1 MKKAISFILS
11 AAMILTFCSC
21 GAKTS
26 VPTEPV
32 QRIETTQPSETQNQ
46 PQTSEDSLFGTWT
59 VTNCDVDGVNYT
71 MDELLALSPDTW
83 SSTAAM
89 GIVIKEGG
97 KAIQILESGTNVLD
111 WALSQ
116 DTFTM
121 DNIEMQYANQTLSYR
136 YNDSIIMNF
145 NKTSDSQSF
154 VDSDDTNPTETIP
167 DEIPVEPEVMPEATP
182 EVADDL
188 VDGMRPEFKEA
199 MDAYEAFYDEY
210 CDFMVK
216 FNDNPSDLTLV
227 LEYTQ
232 MLSRLADMN
241 SSFESWDEGEMN
253 DAELKYYL
261 EVNNRVVQKM
271 IDAGV

>member
-1 MKKAISFILS
+1 MKKVISFILL

-21 GAKTS
+21 GAQS
-26 VPTEPV
+26 LAPTEPLPKTT
-32 QRIETTQPSETQNQ
+32 TTQPSETQSQ
-46 PQTSEDSLFGTWT
+46 PQTSEEYLFGTWE

-71 MDELLALSPDTW
+71 INELLTLSPDTW

-97 KAIQILESGTNVLD
+97 KAVQILATETNILD
-111 WALSQ
+111 WNLSQ

-121 DNIEMQYANQTLSYR
+121 GNIEMQYANQTLSFH
-136 YNDSIIMNF
+136 YNDSITMNF
-145 NKTSDSQSF
+145 TRTSDSQTF
-154 VDSDDTNPTETIP
+154 VDSGEANPTETVP
-167 DEIPVEPEVMPEATP
+167 DNTPAESVEVAP
-182 EVADDL
+182 EVAAEL

-216 FNDNPSDLTLV
+216 YNDNPSDLTLI

-232 MLSRLADMN
+232 MLARLAEMD
-241 SSFESWDEGEMN
+241 SSFEAWDESEMN

-261 EVNNRVVQKM
+261 DVNNRVIQKL
-271 IDAGV
+271 IDAGA